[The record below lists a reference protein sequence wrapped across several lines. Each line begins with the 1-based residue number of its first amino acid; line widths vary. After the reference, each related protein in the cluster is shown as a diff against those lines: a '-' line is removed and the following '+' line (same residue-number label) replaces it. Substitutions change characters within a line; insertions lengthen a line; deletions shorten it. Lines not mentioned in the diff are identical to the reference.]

1 MVRLIRKK
9 VVVLLCDRFV
19 QLFRSKR
26 DKQIPGRIF
35 SSKQAGGSVC
45 FFYEYER
52 VVVRFL
58 AGADDAFKSVFH
70 YSFYRKREKDE
81 GEKSERRVNIVSINL
96 YAMNQTR
103 CHRRRRRRRRL
114 RRGRRR
120 LIIPLFSFYIAF
132 FLLGRCAVPTFSDAQ
147 RTIQNDD
154 VMSTAREKRKRD
166 SIRRETVLGDKE
178 LDGSLNQGARTIEER
193 RVSGG
198 IGFRVFF
205 ASGDT
210 FTQKKEMKDR
220 KSDFAGVRADSE
232 TTNRNRTGKSRENQY
247 K

>member
-1 MVRLIRKK
+1 M
-9 VVVLLCDRFV
+9 
-19 QLFRSKR
+19 RS
-26 DKQIPGRIF
+26 
-35 SSKQAGGSVC
+35 
-45 FFYEYER
+45 R
-52 VVVRFL
+52 VVP
-58 AGADDAFKSVFH
+58 

-205 ASGDT
+205 CVRRYFHTEKGD
-210 FTQKKEMKDR
+210 ER
-220 KSDFAGVRADSE
+220 
-232 TTNRNRTGKSRENQY
+232 
-247 K
+247 

>member
-1 MVRLIRKK
+1 M
-9 VVVLLCDRFV
+9 
-19 QLFRSKR
+19 
-26 DKQIPGRIF
+26 
-35 SSKQAGGSVC
+35 
-45 FFYEYER
+45 
-52 VVVRFL
+52 
-58 AGADDAFKSVFH
+58 
-70 YSFYRKREKDE
+70 
-81 GEKSERRVNIVSINL
+81 NL
-96 YAMNQTR
+96 YALNQTR
-103 CHRRRRRRRRL
+103 CHRRRL
-114 RRGRRR
+114 RRR

-132 FLLGRCAVPTFSDAQ
+132 FLLGRCAVPFSDAQ

-198 IGFRVFF
+198 IGFRVLF

>member
-1 MVRLIRKK
+1 M
-9 VVVLLCDRFV
+9 
-19 QLFRSKR
+19 RS
-26 DKQIPGRIF
+26 
-35 SSKQAGGSVC
+35 
-45 FFYEYER
+45 R
-52 VVVRFL
+52 VVP
-58 AGADDAFKSVFH
+58 

-81 GEKSERRVNIVSINL
+81 GEKSERRVNIVSMNL
-96 YAMNQTR
+96 YALNQTR
-103 CHRRRRRRRRL
+103 CHSRHRRRRL
-114 RRGRRR
+114 RRGR

-132 FLLGRCAVPTFSDAQ
+132 FLLGRCAVPFSDAQ

-166 SIRRETVLGDKE
+166 SIRRETVLRDKE

-198 IGFRVFF
+198 IGFRVLF

>member
-35 SSKQAGGSVC
+35 SSKQAGCSVC

-81 GEKSERRVNIVSINL
+81 GEKSERRVNIVSMNL
-96 YAMNQTR
+96 CALNQTR
-103 CHRRRRRRRRL
+103 SHRPRRRPRRL

-120 LIIPLFSFYIAF
+120 LIIPLFSFYLAF
-132 FLLGRCAVPTFSDAQ
+132 FLLGRCAVPFSDAQ

-205 ASGDT
+205 CVRRYFHTEKGD
-210 FTQKKEMKDR
+210 ER
-220 KSDFAGVRADSE
+220 
-232 TTNRNRTGKSRENQY
+232 
-247 K
+247 

>member
-1 MVRLIRKK
+1 M
-9 VVVLLCDRFV
+9 
-19 QLFRSKR
+19 
-26 DKQIPGRIF
+26 
-35 SSKQAGGSVC
+35 
-45 FFYEYER
+45 
-52 VVVRFL
+52 
-58 AGADDAFKSVFH
+58 
-70 YSFYRKREKDE
+70 
-81 GEKSERRVNIVSINL
+81 NL
-96 YAMNQTR
+96 YALNQTR
-103 CHRRRRRRRRL
+103 CHRRRRRRRL
-114 RRGRRR
+114 RRGR

-132 FLLGRCAVPTFSDAQ
+132 FLLGRCAVPFSDAQ

-210 FTQKKEMKDR
+210 
-220 KSDFAGVRADSE
+220 
-232 TTNRNRTGKSRENQY
+232 
-247 K
+247 

>member
-1 MVRLIRKK
+1 MM
-9 VVVLLCDRFV
+9 
-19 QLFRSKR
+19 RSR
-26 DKQIPGRIF
+26 GI
-35 SSKQAGGSVC
+35 
-45 FFYEYER
+45 
-52 VVVRFL
+52 
-58 AGADDAFKSVFH
+58 H

-81 GEKSERRVNIVSINL
+81 GEKSERRVNIVSMNL

-120 LIIPLFSFYIAF
+120 LIIPLFSFYLAF
-132 FLLGRCAVPTFSDAQ
+132 FLLGRCAVPFSDAQ

-166 SIRRETVLGDKE
+166 SIRRETVLRDKE

-232 TTNRNRTGKSRENQY
+232 TTKRNRTGKSRENQY

>member
-1 MVRLIRKK
+1 M
-9 VVVLLCDRFV
+9 
-19 QLFRSKR
+19 RS
-26 DKQIPGRIF
+26 
-35 SSKQAGGSVC
+35 
-45 FFYEYER
+45 R
-52 VVVRFL
+52 VVP
-58 AGADDAFKSVFH
+58 

-81 GEKSERRVNIVSINL
+81 GEKSERRVNIVSMNL
-96 YAMNQTR
+96 CALNQTR
-103 CHRRRRRRRRL
+103 SHRPRRL

-205 ASGDT
+205 CVRRYFHTEKGD
-210 FTQKKEMKDR
+210 ER
-220 KSDFAGVRADSE
+220 
-232 TTNRNRTGKSRENQY
+232 
-247 K
+247 

>member
-1 MVRLIRKK
+1 MFFLRVRT
-9 VVVLLCDRFV
+9 
-19 QLFRSKR
+19 
-26 DKQIPGRIF
+26 
-35 SSKQAGGSVC
+35 SS
-45 FFYEYER
+45 R
-52 VVVRFL
+52 RFL

-81 GEKSERRVNIVSINL
+81 GEKSERRVNIVSMNL
-96 YAMNQTR
+96 YALNQTR
-103 CHRRRRRRRRL
+103 CHRRRRL
-114 RRGRRR
+114 RRR

-132 FLLGRCAVPTFSDAQ
+132 FLLGRCAVPFSDAQ

-166 SIRRETVLGDKE
+166 SIRRETVLRDKE

-205 ASGDT
+205 CVRRYFHTEKGD
-210 FTQKKEMKDR
+210 ER
-220 KSDFAGVRADSE
+220 
-232 TTNRNRTGKSRENQY
+232 
-247 K
+247 

>member
-1 MVRLIRKK
+1 M
-9 VVVLLCDRFV
+9 
-19 QLFRSKR
+19 RSR
-26 DKQIPGRIF
+26 GI
-35 SSKQAGGSVC
+35 
-45 FFYEYER
+45 
-52 VVVRFL
+52 
-58 AGADDAFKSVFH
+58 H

-81 GEKSERRVNIVSINL
+81 GEKSERRVNIVSMNL

-103 CHRRRRRRRRL
+103 CHRRRRRRRL

-120 LIIPLFSFYIAF
+120 LIIPLFSFYIVF
-132 FLLGRCAVPTFSDAQ
+132 FLLGRCAVPFSDAQ

-210 FTQKKEMKDR
+210 
-220 KSDFAGVRADSE
+220 
-232 TTNRNRTGKSRENQY
+232 
-247 K
+247 